1 MTTWGKDV
9 QFFLKKN
16 KAKLCIVSNL
26 SFNKDKNMK
35 SNLRPRARDDHP
47 VSCALK
53 LILIL
58 LYFSVKAW
66 VRENVSCISLCM
78 FFSLCWLF
86 IGSYESSVGSRPSV
100 RAIFRGG
107 AVFSP
112 SAWSC
117 SRFLAAFW
125 WNRRWTPWAKKAL
138 IKSQTEELKLG
149 SPLPPFYPTADEDI
163 AAGCLSSL
171 WQWLKKDSSD
181 SNSRWLHILEWSLTI
196 LEAIAHK

>member
-1 MTTWGKDV
+1 M
-9 QFFLKKN
+9 
-16 KAKLCIVSNL
+16 SNL

-35 SNLRPRARDDHP
+35 SNLWPRANDYHP
-47 VSCALK
+47 VGYGLK

-58 LYFSVKAW
+58 LICASVSRPGLGKSY
-66 VRENVSCISLCM
+66 VSCISLCM

-86 IGSYESSVGSRPSV
+86 IGAYESSVGSRPSV

-125 WNRRWTPWAKKAL
+125 WNKRWTPWANKAL
-138 IKSQTEELKLG
+138 LKSEIKEFKLG
-149 SPLPPFYPTADEDI
+149 TSHLFVPLLMKISQQDV
-163 AAGCLSSL
+163 CLL
-171 WQWLKKDSSD
+171 CDDDWKKT
-181 SNSRWLHILEWSLTI
+181 EQ
-196 LEAIAHK
+196 